1 MLFCSPSWSSPLRA
15 GPGLSEAVESPA
27 HLAMA
32 ALTADSLACLVEEG
46 LLDFSLWAP
55 PPGASTSGP
64 MAVRSDRPPRRPS
77 ASIWQVPVLVYTLL
91 KKNEWR
97 GRSSRGEE
105 EEQTPNLA
113 VSRYWGFVPVWI
125 FAFKKRLPNSILEPF
140 FCLAPAKVSGH
151 SQGQGPPARLWG
163 GGQ

>member
-64 MAVRSDRPPRRPS
+64 MADRPPSEETVSLDMAGPGVS
-77 ASIWQVPVLVYTLL
+77 LHAF
-91 KKNEWR
+91 
-97 GRSSRGEE
+97 EE
-105 EEQTPNLA
+105 E
-113 VSRYWGFVPVWI
+113 
-125 FAFKKRLPNSILEPF
+125 
-140 FCLAPAKVSGH
+140 
-151 SQGQGPPARLWG
+151 
-163 GGQ
+163 